1 MKQYVWDVT
10 VSSLRLSAQNVVFL
24 FRPLALPIG
33 FEKAQVRSW
42 DLFRFPSEKWEFWES
57 WICEE
62 SLWVIQY
69 LSLWFQGLSMDTQ
82 KDVQPPKQQPMI
94 YICGECHTENEIKS
108 RDPIRCREC
117 GYRIMY
123 KKRTKRLV
131 VFDARW
137 NMEFRGLSSFVPG
150 FAVNVV

>member
-1 MKQYVWDVT
+1 MILGVNLGQTQERD
-10 VSSLRLSAQNVVFL
+10 
-24 FRPLALPIG
+24 LALKFFWAAG
-33 FEKAQVRSW
+33 RGST
-42 DLFRFPSEKWEFWES
+42 LCHPSAWEAEA
-57 WICEE
+57 
-62 SLWVIQY
+62 LK
-69 LSLWFQGLSMDTQ
+69 MDTQ

-131 VFDARW
+131 VFDAR
-137 NMEFRGLSSFVPG
+137 
-150 FAVNVV
+150 

>member
-1 MKQYVWDVT
+1 MLKFQGNISA
-10 VSSLRLSAQNVVFL
+10 SSFV
-24 FRPLALPIG
+24 
-33 FEKAQVRSW
+33 
-42 DLFRFPSEKWEFWES
+42 
-57 WICEE
+57 
-62 SLWVIQY
+62 
-69 LSLWFQGLSMDTQ
+69 LSLIMDTQ

-131 VFDARW
+131 VFDAR
-137 NMEFRGLSSFVPG
+137 
-150 FAVNVV
+150 